1 MMTIKQIE
9 VTVGEITKD
18 YVNNEEQGVRGYG
31 GRLDIRPPYQR
42 EFIYNDKEQQAVIT
56 TVLNGYPLNVMYWVK
71 RGEDAECPYEIM
83 DGQQRNLSLCEYV
96 AKKKKKRQEFN
107 S

>member
-31 GRLDIRPPYQR
+31 G
-42 EFIYNDKEQQAVIT
+42 
-56 TVLNGYPLNVMYWVK
+56 
-71 RGEDAECPYEIM
+71 
-83 DGQQRNLSLCEYV
+83 
-96 AKKKKKRQEFN
+96 
-107 S
+107 